1 MVFTLSKR
9 TLFNF
14 VYIYLLPL
22 LSVPVCLSLS
32 LVLSVSVCLS
42 FSLLLSVFLSLYLS
56 FFLPLSH
63 FLYVSVAPSPTPLFL
78 YLCLSLCLSLFP
90 LSFYL
95 FRSLCFPYIFASLPP
110 LVIFFCTVNP
120 SLSSYP
126 ALFSFSLRAS
136 ISFTSS
142 SSSTHILFSILYL
155 INSTFLP
162 HRPPPPPAPVRR
174 ISVHIQRKTITLHQY
189 LRQGWPARPCHN
201 IFVFDTKKSRRKT
214 VSVSTRG
221 NPAINRFLSL
231 HAIARS

>member
-110 LVIFFCTVNP
+110 LVIFALLIHRSRHIPLC
-120 SLSSYP
+120 S
-126 ALFSFSLRAS
+126 LFSPG
-136 ISFTSS
+136 
-142 SSSTHILFSILYL
+142 LYL
-155 INSTFLP
+155 SLLLY
-162 HRPPPPPAPVRR
+162 
-174 ISVHIQRKTITLHQY
+174 IQRKTITLHQY